1 MGRQE
6 ILDAADAIAVFD
18 FGAEGMF
25 VPVAS
30 GTLQGAGFYDADKAV
45 SRMATPLDFATLQS
59 VPPPTGWNQFHT
71 VVDDITARLLAQG
84 ALDEVL
90 AWAESVGIV
99 GTNASGRREIT
110 FGLHLM
116 ISNPGDFATGAG
128 SAYSQFIEDQAQSY
142 LDLVVKGM
150 PWMLNAYV
158 CAVGL
163 RLDESTL
170 AALVL
175 DHLRGQPGSQ
185 LDAAITMI
193 ENQIAAQ
200 PVPPPVVAGVQVGCS
215 GLLEALV
222 LLRGAVDAFMAA
234 RVWLSQDF
242 SEIYEDFGYIALFLA
257 ETLRS
262 REFARAIA
270 DAAGAGQPAAV
281 QAEKI
286 GSLYGTLIGV
296 VIWEIIEDVF
306 TAGFGKGARILK
318 VVR

>member
-1 MGRQE
+1 MSRNQT
-6 ILDAADAIAVFD
+6 LDAADAIAVFD

-30 GTLQGAGFYDADKAV
+30 GTLQGAGFYDADQAV

-59 VPPPTGWNQFHT
+59 VLPPTGWDQFHT
-71 VVDDITARLLAQG
+71 VVDDITTRLLAQG

-128 SAYSQFIEDQAQSY
+128 SAYSQYIEGQAQSY

-150 PWMLNAYV
+150 PWMLNTYV
-158 CAVGL
+158 CGASIRVDL
-163 RLDESTL
+163 PSLTTMV
-170 AALVL
+170 A
-175 DHLRGQPGSQ
+175 DHMRGEPDSQ
-185 LDAAITMI
+185 LDIAIASLETW
-193 ENQIAAQ
+193 IAGHPRPPMPGMQ
-200 PVPPPVVAGVQVGCS
+200 PLDCS
-215 GLLEALV
+215 GLLDALTLLREAL
-222 LLRGAVDAFMAA
+222 DAFAA
-234 RVWLSQDF
+234 AHAWLSQDM
-242 SEIYEDFGYIALFLA
+242 SEIYEDFGYVALFMA

-262 REFARAIA
+262 REFLRAVA
-270 DAAGAGQPAAV
+270 EAAGAGQPPAV

-286 GSLYGTLIGV
+286 GSIYGTLIGV
-296 VIWEIIEDVF
+296 VIWEIIEEVI
-306 TAGFGKGARILK
+306 TAGIGKGARILR

>member
-6 ILDAADAIAVFD
+6 ILDAADAIAIFD

-30 GTLQGAGFYDADKAV
+30 GTLQGAGFYDADRAV
-45 SRMATPLDFATLQS
+45 SRLATPLDFATLQS
-59 VPPPTGWNQFHT
+59 VPPPTGWEGFHT
-71 VVDDITARLLAQG
+71 VVDDITTRLLAQG

-128 SAYSQFIEDQAQSY
+128 SAYSQYIEDQAQSY

-150 PWMLNAYV
+150 PWMLNTYV
-158 CAVGL
+158 CGASIGVDL
-163 RLDESTL
+163 PSLTTMV
-170 AALVL
+170 A
-175 DHLRGQPGSQ
+175 DHMRGEPDSQ
-185 LDAAITMI
+185 LDIAIASLETW
-193 ENQIAAQ
+193 IAGHPLPPMPGLQ
-200 PVPPPVVAGVQVGCS
+200 PLDCS
-215 GLLEALV
+215 GLLDALR
-222 LLRGAVDAFMAA
+222 LLRDALGAFKTAYE
-234 RVWLSQDF
+234 WLSQDM
-242 SEIYEDFGYIALFLA
+242 SEIYEDFGYVALFLA

-262 REFARAIA
+262 REFLRAVA
-270 DAAGAGQPAAV
+270 DGAGAGEPPAV

-296 VIWEIIEDVF
+296 VIWEIIEEVL
-306 TAGFGKGARILK
+306 TAGIGKGARILR

>member
-1 MGRQE
+1 MGRQQT
-6 ILDAADAIAVFD
+6 LDAADAIAVFD

-30 GTLQGAGFYDADKAV
+30 GTLQGAGFYDVDQAV

-59 VPPPTGWNQFHT
+59 VLPPTGWDRFHT
-71 VVDDITARLLAQG
+71 VVDDITTRLLAQG

-128 SAYSQFIEDQAQSY
+128 SAYSQYIEDQAQSY

-150 PWMLNAYV
+150 PWMLNTYV
-158 CAVGL
+158 CGASIGVDL
-163 RLDESTL
+163 PSLTTMV
-170 AALVL
+170 A
-175 DHLRGQPGSQ
+175 DHMRGEPDSQ
-185 LDAAITMI
+185 LDIAIASLETW
-193 ENQIAAQ
+193 IAGHPRPPMPGMQ
-200 PVPPPVVAGVQVGCS
+200 PLDCS
-215 GLLEALV
+215 GLLDALRLLREAL
-222 LLRGAVDAFMAA
+222 DAFAA
-234 RVWLSQDF
+234 AYAWLSQDM
-242 SEIYEDFGYIALFLA
+242 SEIYEDFGYVALFMA

-262 REFARAIA
+262 REFLRAVA
-270 DAAGAGQPAAV
+270 DGAGAGQPPAV

-286 GSLYGTLIGV
+286 GSIYGTLIGV
-296 VIWEIIEDVF
+296 VIWEIIEEVL
-306 TAGFGKGARILK
+306 TAGIGKGARILR